1 MRPGPADARP
11 GRGGAGPSRPAGA
24 AARGAAS
31 VESVISPI
39 ILYAMIALGAV
50 GVLLALPRAKAS
62 FALPG
67 FLIGAT
73 AGGVVIAALGS
84 KALAD
89 GGNLPNMYFYVFGFI
104 ALAAALRVVT
114 HPRPVYSAL
123 YFILTILAT
132 CGLFLI
138 LSAEFMAFALVII
151 YAGAILITYLFV
163 IMLATQA
170 PTEEMVENQPAFDR
184 VAREPVL
191 ATISGFLMLAV
202 LSTLLAHGV
211 PTLKTPPAPE
221 SDALL
226 AELPLRIERS
236 LRELNTLGEDGGIL
250 PTESLAREVMQD
262 GSAGQYIID
271 VPNRTVTVQVDAEG
285 GASRVVSWPED
296 LALTNTEGVG
306 YELIKAH
313 PGAIEIAG
321 VILLMAM
328 LGAVVL
334 ARKQMQIDEDAK
346 RAQAQGLA
354 DGEGAAS

>member
-1 MRPGPADARP
+1 M
-11 GRGGAGPSRPAGA
+11 
-24 AARGAAS
+24 
-31 VESVISPI
+31 ISPI
-39 ILYAMIALGAV
+39 ILYAMIALGAL

-73 AGGVVIAALGS
+73 AGGVVLAALGS

-89 GGNLPNMYFYVFGFI
+89 GGDLPNLYFYVFGFV

-151 YAGAILITYLFV
+151 YAGAILITYIFV

-170 PTEEMVENQPAFDR
+170 PTQDMVENLPTFDR

-191 ATISGFLMLAV
+191 ATISGFLLLAV
-202 LSTLLAHGV
+202 LSTLLAQGV
-211 PTLKTPPAPE
+211 PTLKMPE
-221 SDALL
+221 ASQSDAML

-236 LRELNTLGEDGGIL
+236 LRELDTLGEEGGIL
-250 PTESLAREVMQD
+250 PTESLARAVEQD
-262 GSAGQYIID
+262 GSAGEYLID
-271 VPNRTVTVQVDAEG
+271 VEQRTVVVQVDAED
-285 GASRVVSWPED
+285 GARRTVAWPE
-296 LALTNTEGVG
+296 ALSLSNTEGVG

-346 RAQAQGLA
+346 RAQAHGLA
-354 DGEGAAS
+354 SSGGTSS

>member
-1 MRPGPADARP
+1 
-11 GRGGAGPSRPAGA
+11 
-24 AARGAAS
+24 
-31 VESVISPI
+31 VISPI
-39 ILYAMIALGAV
+39 VLYAMIALGAV
-50 GVLLALPRAKAS
+50 GVLLALPRARVN

-73 AGGVVIAALGS
+73 AGGIVLVALGS
-84 KALAD
+84 KAVAQS
-89 GGNLPNMYFYVFGFI
+89 GPEGLPNLYFYVFGFV
-104 ALAAALRVVT
+104 ALAASLRVIT
-114 HPRPVYSAL
+114 HPKPVYSAL

-170 PTEEMVENQPAFDR
+170 PTEELSENQAPFDR

-191 ATISGFLMLAV
+191 ATASGFLLLAV
-202 LSTLLAHGV
+202 LSTLMARGV
-211 PTLKTPPAPE
+211 PTLTVTANPG
-221 SDALL
+221 SDELL
-226 AELPLRIERS
+226 SQLPLRIERA
-236 LRELNTLGEDGGIL
+236 LRDEHMLGEEGGIL
-250 PTESLAREVMQD
+250 PTETLARSTNED
-262 GSAGQYIID
+262 GTPGPYLIDFRERTAVVRVDEAGGAT
-271 VPNRTVTVQVDAEG
+271 RTVA
-285 GASRVVSWPED
+285 WPED
-296 LALTNTEGVG
+296 LALSNVEGVG
-306 YELIKAH
+306 YELIRAH

-346 RAQAQGLA
+346 RVQAEGLA
-354 DGEGAAS
+354 SAGEGAAS

>member
-1 MRPGPADARP
+1 M
-11 GRGGAGPSRPAGA
+11 
-24 AARGAAS
+24 
-31 VESVISPI
+31 ISPI
-39 ILYAMIALGAV
+39 VLYSMIALGAV
-50 GVLLALPRAKAS
+50 GVLLALPRARAS

-67 FLIGAT
+67 FLIGAA
-73 AGGVVIAALGS
+73 AGGIVLAALGS
-84 KALAD
+84 KALSQ
-89 GGNLPNMYFYVFGFI
+89 GGGGLPNVYFYIFGFI
-104 ALAAALRVVT
+104 ALAASLRVVT
-114 HPRPVYSAL
+114 HPKPVYSAL

-170 PTEEMVENQPAFDR
+170 PTEELSENQAPFDR

-191 ATISGFLMLAV
+191 ATVSGFLLLAV
-202 LSTLLAHGV
+202 LSTLMARGV
-211 PTLKTPPAPE
+211 PTLAIAPSPE
-221 SDALL
+221 SDRLL
-226 AELPLRIERS
+226 AELPLRIERA
-236 LRELNTLGEDGGIL
+236 LRDERLLTGEGGIL
-250 PTESLAREVMQD
+250 PTESLARSMNAD
-262 GSAGQYIID
+262 GTPGPYLID
-271 VPNRTVTVQVDAEG
+271 DRQRTAVVRVDAEG
-285 GASRVVSWPED
+285 GATRTVSWPED
-296 LALTNTEGVG
+296 LALSNVEGVG
-306 YELIKAH
+306 HELIRAH

-354 DGEGAAS
+354 SAAQGEAS